1 MKKIFLFLSI
11 FVVLSSC
18 STSKSTKE
26 DTGGKTATIEQ
37 IASNNFGDDYK
48 LTYNKSKKFVAITKK
63 LETEPYTLKIMVY
76 DLKNS
81 KVLWGKKALKGQIEW
96 ISRHELQVSYVTKEN
111 KRNILIYD
119 TKTKQT
125 SYK

>member
-18 STSKSTKE
+18 STSKSTK
-26 DTGGKTATIEQ
+26 DTVGKTATIEQ
-37 IASNNFGDDYK
+37 IASNNFGDNYN
-48 LTYNKSKKFVAITKK
+48 LVYNKSKKFVAITKK
-63 LETEPYTLKIMVY
+63 LETDPYTLKIMVY

-81 KVLWGKKALKGQIEW
+81 KILWGKKALKGRIEW